1 MRNIA
6 KLLDEYQRRFSGS
19 RKNRY
24 AFRRSDLR
32 GVMDLSIIDGKMD
45 TFALVSNALEA
56 GFIVGYH
63 AAVQDAKEKEKTAN

>member
-45 TFALVSNALEA
+45 TFMLVSNALEA
-56 GFIVGYH
+56 GFVVGYH
-63 AAVQDAKEKEKTAN
+63 AAQMDAKEKNTGM